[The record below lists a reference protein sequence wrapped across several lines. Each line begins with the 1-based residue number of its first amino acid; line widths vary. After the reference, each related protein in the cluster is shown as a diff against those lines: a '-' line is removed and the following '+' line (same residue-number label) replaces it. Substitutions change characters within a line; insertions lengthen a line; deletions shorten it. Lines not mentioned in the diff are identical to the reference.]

1 MIEYLEKPNV
11 EDLVKSGNKSAVNV
25 KPLIPSITP
34 KAKNSGANLKEPN
47 TTALVSDLQ
56 KPPLRNPMLT
66 SDGDFFESPLY
77 NFRDF
82 IQAED
87 VEGMVRLTFRLTVEG
102 CLKQGFYLT
111 GPNTELVKLI
121 HRRLKWICKRSRT
134 NLYSLIETIV
144 SSLTKYNNAFV
155 LFSRKDPVKGTKFN
169 PYDYEGKTLNPIS
182 GFWPAEPFWMNPV
195 YKKGRLKKWD
205 VRKNDNSFLSS
216 NSYTKNFEYNDVMH
230 AYWDK
235 RISEDFATP
244 WILPGLDDV
253 RLYRRVEEYAQMSIT
268 KNLFPIYQYKIGTKE
283 RPAVTFSDGTKEVA
297 IIQASVGDLPTQGV
311 VFTPERHEIVA
322 IDASSPIQLDKY
334 LEHFKG
340 RAKSSLG
347 LSDLDLG
354 TGGTANRGTATVLN
368 QTREDRCVRIQK
380 TCETF
385 VNESIIFSMLLELG
399 LDPFDEDNEVR
410 LAFNEINQE
419 EKRARESHSTQLWT
433 NQGLTHDEYRQDIKR
448 KPFASEEEWENTHMN
463 IVGLASAEMGS
474 EAKVAQDKEKANIA
488 NITKPANQSGSK
500 IKTKNTANAK

>member
-1 MIEYLEKPNV
+1 MLTYQEKPNV
-11 EDLVKSGNKSAVNV
+11 SDLAKAGASTQMHI
-25 KPLIPSITP
+25 KPLIPAITG
-34 KAKNSGANLKEPN
+34 KAKNPGAAIKEPS
-47 TTALVSDLQ
+47 TTALVRELE
-56 KPPLRNPMLT
+56 KPTLRNPMLT

-77 NFRDF
+77 NFKDF

-102 CLKQGFYLT
+102 CLKQGFYLS
-111 GPNTELVKLI
+111 GSNTDLVKLI
-121 HRRLKWICKRSRT
+121 HKRLKWLCKRSRT
-134 NLYSLIETIV
+134 NLYSFIETIV
-144 SSLTKYNNAFV
+144 ASLTKYNNSFV
-155 LFSRKDPVKGTKFN
+155 VFSRKTPIKGTSFN
-169 PYDYEGKTLNPIS
+169 SYQYEGKTVNPIS

-195 YKKGRLKKWD
+195 YKNGRLKKWD
-205 VRKNDNSFLSS
+205 VRKNDSSFLSQQ
-216 NSYTKNFEYNDVMH
+216 SYTKKFDYNDVMH
-230 AYWDK
+230 SHWDK

-283 RPAVTFSDGTKEVA
+283 RPAVTFSNGTKEVA

-322 IDASSPIQLDKY
+322 IDAGSPIQLEKY
-334 LEHFKG
+334 LEHFKN

-368 QTREDRCVRIQK
+368 QTREDRCMRIQK

-385 VNESIIFSMLLELG
+385 FNETIIFSMLLELG
-399 LDPFDEDNEVR
+399 LDPFDEDNEVK
-410 LAFNEINQE
+410 LVFNEINQE
-419 EKRARESHSTQLWT
+419 EKRARENHSTQLWT
-433 NQGLTHDEYRQDIKR
+433 NQGLTHDEFRQDIKR
-448 KPFASEEEWENTHMN
+448 KPFVSDEEWENTQMN

-474 EAKVAQDKEKANIA
+474 EAKVASDKEKANIA
-488 NITKPANQSGSK
+488 NRTKPANQSGSTMK
-500 IKTKNTANAK
+500 TRNTKNAK